1 MLKYNYALINCLFIY
16 FFIKSFIYQFYPRT
30 DEESEKIFDEKIMQL
45 NYERKMAVLM
55 HQSDRILA
63 LRRKV
68 KNIDRDVEEEDDLG
82 KEGKEKRVGNAGDNK
97 MYTDSG
103 TASSSSNSKVQSE
116 VEKMILE
123 TNNEA
128 DAIFDSILGVYHT
141 LEEEEESEKEGTGG
155 GNGEGESSAISASS
169 SSSKKILSVPNNVKY
184 DVEQFLRK
192 KKAETKRKLSEALS
206 SDYNPIDFMDWTAR
220 SI

>member
-1 MLKYNYALINCLFIY
+1 
-16 FFIKSFIYQFYPRT
+16 
-30 DEESEKIFDEKIMQL
+30 MQL

-82 KEGKEKRVGNAGDNK
+82 KDGKEKRVGNAGDNK

-103 TASSSSNSKVQSE
+103 TASSSSNSKVRSE

-128 DAIFDSILGVYHT
+128 DAIFDSILGVDHT
-141 LEEEEESEKEGTGG
+141 LEGEEESEKEKEGD
-155 GNGEGESSAISASS
+155 NEGESSAISASS
-169 SSSKKILSVPNNVKY
+169 NSSKKILSVPNNVKY